1 MIFMESTLL
10 HSSDYNLRF
19 VCPNILMYKNRY
31 SDYINDTYTFKT
43 EENFLLE
50 YFKIEDPAQ
59 RLSAFS
65 AFISFSI
72 INNFLLN
79 RKVIKKDIEFYYNS
93 QMLSFI
99 KKSGDLSQFQLKSLA
114 LTWNSISKTID
125 LLLESLKKYSAIK
138 IDYKVQWSDVEFNY
152 QGSVPIIGINENETV
167 DIYLILQTSFEKYPL
182 YSNDIDYLRIPSNVR
197 LLNYFISQN
206 LDIQSLKILWID
218 NSDINQRFKFSE
230 YKGISKTKVKDFI
243 RNNSDILNFKT
254 NSLLR
259 YNNLN
264 QCYSC
269 PYFMMCSTSN
279 SLLSNTRIPYK
290 QQKNNNHFETLI

>member
-1 MIFMESTLL
+1 MESTLL

-50 YFKIEDPAQ
+50 YFKIEDPTQ

-125 LLLESLKKYSAIK
+125 LLLDNLKKYSAIK

-218 NSDINQRFKFSE
+218 SSDINQRFKFSE

>member
-1 MIFMESTLL
+1 MESTLL

>member
-1 MIFMESTLL
+1 MESTLL

-50 YFKIEDPAQ
+50 YFKIEDSAK

-125 LLLESLKKYSAIK
+125 LLLDNLKKYSAIK

-218 NSDINQRFKFSE
+218 SSDINQRFKFSE

-243 RNNSDILNFKT
+243 HNNSDILNFKT